1 MLNLQKLV
9 VNWAKLC
16 EKYNED
22 QVKIFI
28 MKTVSINGLNI
39 IEFLIKILVT
49 FPACTELLG
58 GWKWW
63 WGPRQLLEFLNTPSK
78 YKMDPVVLSYMDS
91 VLRQLDVSLLYPP
104 SWLNDHDIGFA
115 FEYFAN
121 SQFYDCIDRA
131 YFISPEVTQFIKCTG
146 NPAGMAMFL
155 ELLDL
160 PNKRVIF
167 LAINDNSTH
176 TAREAYWSLLVYL

>member
-63 WGPRQLLEFLNTPSK
+63 
-78 YKMDPVVLSYMDS
+78 
-91 VLRQLDVSLLYPP
+91 
-104 SWLNDHDIGFA
+104 
-115 FEYFAN
+115 
-121 SQFYDCIDRA
+121 
-131 YFISPEVTQFIKCTG
+131 
-146 NPAGMAMFL
+146 
-155 ELLDL
+155 
-160 PNKRVIF
+160 
-167 LAINDNSTH
+167 
-176 TAREAYWSLLVYL
+176 